1 MTTSQHT
8 GDTIPN
14 YVHYFV
20 DYIIIIITLRLKDF
34 EGRDFSKEKM

>member
-20 DYIIIIITLRLKDF
+20 DYIIIIITDF